1 MWYYTGIIFFLLIS
15 GIVFLIYLLFRIK
28 KRANVL
34 DLLNRLHLAQYRY
47 QCNPHTLLNQINSLA
62 ALPTRVSSSEMQ
74 ARLLEFGRGLRHAL
88 TYTANLT
95 SAVNTQLEQVNEYV
109 ALINRNNSSA
119 VEIRSTTETVT
130 AGWLP
135 LPSLLLMNL
144 VNLIV
149 KSRSVDLTMQ
159 IHIHVTDVHK
169 ELVVT
174 ISADNM
180 AEAYSP
186 GGISDELLR
195 LQLEL
200 FNHYSDGSLVI
211 TGFQPNENGN
221 PVQIRYI
228 ESKYVKNYSEAS

>member
-1 MWYYTGIIFFLLIS
+1 MWYYTRIIFFLLIS
-15 GIVFLIYLLFRIK
+15 GITFLIYLLFRIK
-28 KRANVL
+28 KRVYIL
-34 DLLNRLHLAQYRY
+34 DLLNRLRLTQYRY
-47 QCNPHTLLNQINSLA
+47 QCTPHTLLNQINSLA

-88 TYTANLT
+88 TYTVNLT
-95 SAVNTQLEQVNEYV
+95 SAVNTQLEQVNEYG
-109 ALINRNNSSA
+109 ALINRNNPSA

-149 KSRSVDLTMQ
+149 KSRSVDQKMQ
-159 IHIHVTDVHK
+159 INIHITDIQK

-174 ISADNM
+174 ISADNI
-180 AEAYSP
+180 AESYSP

-200 FNHYSDGSLVI
+200 FNLYSDGLLVI
-211 TGFQPNENGN
+211 TGYQPTGKGN
-221 PVQIRYI
+221 PVQIRYL